1 MYASDRIKQREYSHA
16 RLGVVSMSLTEVL
29 LQELESADDAF
40 LRGAIEWVRH
50 QKRQPAETLAA
61 VLAIEDEFNR
71 VAILGELAVINSYY
85 FSAALEAAR
94 LLKVR
99 RLV

>member
-1 MYASDRIKQREYSHA
+1 MT
-16 RLGVVSMSLTEVL
+16 LTEVL
-29 LQELESADDAF
+29 LQELESADDAL

-50 QKRQPAETLAA
+50 QKRQPAEALVA

-94 LLKVR
+94 LLKSEQA
-99 RLV
+99 RLILVEKLARISK

>member
-1 MYASDRIKQREYSHA
+1 MT
-16 RLGVVSMSLTEVL
+16 LTEVL
-29 LQELESADDAF
+29 LQELESADDVL
-40 LRGAIEWVRH
+40 LRDVIEWVRH
-50 QKRQPAETLAA
+50 QKRQPAEALVA

-94 LLKVR
+94 LLKSEQA
-99 RLV
+99 RLILVEKLAWIAK